1 MVSFTGKN
9 VKQHDTATKH
19 LVIRNKIEQHDFDI
33 KVKTVLKWLA
43 KGYDVHI
50 VLQNVTK
57 GEGKNVVWFCV
68 IATIPTNVLF
78 KFQELISDSLK
89 NILQKK
95 GILEKLNKN
104 EKEWKLIVHPINEQ
118 SDSDVSTLLEPTV
131 SNKLT

>member
-1 MVSFTGKN
+1 MLGSLIKQFSNFGNNWALQCNKIMVTKSSLIGSFYLSSTSTTTTTGLNNKSGSRNNFLYVFYKNLHSVTFTGKN

-57 GEGKNVVWFCV
+57 GEGKNVV
-68 IATIPTNVLF
+68 
-78 KFQELISDSLK
+78 
-89 NILQKK
+89 
-95 GILEKLNKN
+95 
-104 EKEWKLIVHPINEQ
+104 
-118 SDSDVSTLLEPTV
+118 
-131 SNKLT
+131 